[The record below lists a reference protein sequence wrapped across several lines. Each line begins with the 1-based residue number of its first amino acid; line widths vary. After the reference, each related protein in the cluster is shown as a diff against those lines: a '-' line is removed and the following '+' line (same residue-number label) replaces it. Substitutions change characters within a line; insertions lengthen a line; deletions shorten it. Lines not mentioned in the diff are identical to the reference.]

1 MIDGSK
7 QVVLDQTGFSI
18 QGAMNHS
25 VKKKGDTSNRTSM
38 IHVSRFALKVGKTLH
53 SDNCLAMV

>member
-25 VKKKGDTSNRTSM
+25 VQKKVIHRTSM
-38 IHVSRFALKVGKTLH
+38 IHVSRFALKVGETLH